1 MKAVCV
7 LVALLV
13 MLLTAETATAQQ
25 KRLSSDSV
33 NVLIRLHPRNP
44 KNPRVDSVL
53 VIFDRFDHTGAGIV
67 KKIYHPA
74 DNQLTISNVPE
85 GRYYVSIYC
94 LGFYR
99 DIFNDLLF
107 INKRHSN
114 SLRYKL
120 RRTELFVP
128 GTFMPAIEIDFTNLD
143 ITNIKS
149 FR

>member
-7 LVALLV
+7 LTLLI
-13 MLLTAETATAQQ
+13 MLFIGEKATAQQ
-25 KRLSSDSV
+25 RRLSDSV

-53 VIFDRFDHTGAGIV
+53 VIFDRYDHTGAGVV
-67 KKIYHPA
+67 KRIYHPT
-74 DNQLTISNVPE
+74 DNQFTIPKVPE
-85 GRYYVSIYC
+85 GRYYISIYC

-99 DIFNDLLF
+99 DVFNDLMF
-107 INKRHSN
+107 VNKRHSN
-114 SLRYKL
+114 NLKYKL
-120 RRTELFVP
+120 RQSEEYVP
-128 GTFMPAIEIDFTNLD
+128 GTFIPDVEIDFTNLA

>member
-7 LVALLV
+7 LAVLI

-25 KRLSSDSV
+25 SRLTDSV

-53 VIFDRFDHTGAGIV
+53 VIFDRYDHTGAGIV
-67 KKIYHPA
+67 KRIYYPT
-74 DNQLTISNVPE
+74 DNQFTIPKVPE
-85 GRYYVSIYC
+85 GRYYISIYC
-94 LGFYR
+94 LGLYR
-99 DIFNDLLF
+99 DVFNDLMF
-107 INKRHSN
+107 VNKRHSN
-114 SLRYKL
+114 NLRYKL
-120 RRTELFVP
+120 TQSEEYIP
-128 GTFMPAIEIDFTNLD
+128 GTFIPEVEIDFTNLA

>member
-7 LVALLV
+7 LTLLV
-13 MLLTAETATAQQ
+13 MLSIAETATAQQ
-25 KRLSSDSV
+25 RLSDSV
-33 NVLIRLHPRNP
+33 DVLIRLHPRNP

-53 VIFDRFDHTGAGIV
+53 VIFDRFDRTGAGIV
-67 KKIYHPA
+67 KKVYHPT
-74 DNQLTISNVPE
+74 DNQITISNVPE

-99 DIFNDLLF
+99 DIFNDLMF

-114 SLRYKL
+114 NLRYKL
-120 RRTELFVP
+120 KRTDVFVP
-128 GTFMPAIEIDFTNLD
+128 GTFMPAIEIDFTNLA

>member
-7 LVALLV
+7 LALL
-13 MLLTAETATAQQ
+13 LLLLKAETATAQR
-25 KRLSSDSV
+25 KRLSDSV

-44 KNPRVDSVL
+44 QNPRVDSVL

-67 KKIYHPA
+67 KSIYHPT

-85 GRYYVSIYC
+85 GRYYISIYC

-99 DIFNDLLF
+99 DVFNDRTF
-107 INKRHSN
+107 ISKRHRN
-114 SLRYKL
+114 NLRYKL
-120 RRTELFVP
+120 KRSEEFIP
-128 GTFMPAIEIDFTNLD
+128 GTFLPEVGIDFSNLA
-143 ITNIKS
+143 ITNTKS

>member
-7 LVALLV
+7 LALLV

-33 NVLIRLHPRNP
+33 SVLIRLHPRNP

-67 KKIYHPA
+67 KKIYHPT

-94 LGFYR
+94 LGFYT
-99 DIFNDLLF
+99 DVFNDLLF

-114 SLRYKL
+114 NLRYKL
-120 RRTELFVP
+120 KRTEVYVP
-128 GTFMPAIEIDFTNLD
+128 GTFIPPIEIDFSNLA